1 MNGLV
6 VSSSTLFFVLL
17 TVFSLSLVMGEEV
30 LHFVAARVSSMAHAA
45 VIGLLIG
52 LYLYIDHKGFPAW
65 LVLHIPSLKD
75 FTLT

>member
-30 LHFVAARVSSMAHAA
+30 LHFVAARVGSMTHAA